1 MRVLTAFIA
10 IAVGTLILIGYFVP
24 REVLPQAETLQVI
37 LLDWAIIFAGA
48 ATLVGIFNLA
58 AVHTEKI
65 RRRAKD
71 GIYSAILIIGLF
83 ATFLFGL
90 ILTPQNI
97 FVQTFVLN
105 GIIIPIEAAL
115 LGVLAVTLLYAA
127 VRLLRRRADVMT
139 IVFILTVAVI
149 FLGSATLPLGD
160 VPVIGTLIRPWVSQI
175 LALGG
180 ARGILI
186 GVALGVLL
194 TGLRVLFGID
204 RPYGGK

>member
-10 IAVGTLILIGYFVP
+10 IAVGVLILLGYFIP
-24 REVLPQAETLQVI
+24 REILPQAETFQVI

-71 GIYSAILIIGLF
+71 GIYSAILVIGLF
-83 ATFLFGL
+83 AAFLFGL

-97 FVQTFVLN
+97 LVQTFVLN
-105 GIIIPIEAAL
+105 GIIVPIEAAL
-115 LGVLAVTLLYAA
+115 LGVLTVTLLYAA
-127 VRLLRRRADVMT
+127 VRLLRRRADMMT
-139 IVFILTVAVI
+139 IIFILTASVI
-149 FLGSATLPLGD
+149 FLGSATLPFGD
-160 VPVIGTLIRPWVSQI
+160 VPVIGTLVRPWVSQI
-175 LALGG
+175 WALGG

-186 GVALGVLL
+186 GVALGALL
-194 TGLRVLFGID
+194 TGLRVLFGMD